1 MVVPFAID
9 VLSAL
14 IAIDCNTAGVM
25 VSVSV
30 FEVTPPWVALM
41 LVKPTPTPMAR
52 PAALMLAMVSS
63 EELQVAVLVR
73 SCVLPSL
80 KVPRAV
86 NGSLVPFAIEVFGAL
101 TTIDCSAAG
110 VIVRVSV
117 FEVTPS

>member
-80 KVPRAV
+80 KVQGGERIASALR
-86 NGSLVPFAIEVFGAL
+86 NRSLW
-101 TTIDCSAAG
+101 SADHN
-110 VIVRVSV
+110 RLQRCW
-117 FEVTPS
+117 